1 MFALRALEISLIVWL
16 TALAQGIAGAGSLP
30 APTGPVVL
38 TVTGRIA
45 NTNADKTA
53 EFDMAMLE
61 GLPSRTTKVSTP
73 WAEGVNAFQGP
84 LTRAV
89 LEAVGL
95 RDGLAEQARHER
107 ESKHEH
113 AENFGRPHAQRPHG
127 ERCRGKDEN
136 EIREHV
142 SRYRSVQRDH
152 QCLARLA
159 LLGERVP
166 VERRQR

>member
-16 TALAQGIAGAGSLP
+16 TALAPGIAGAGSLP

-89 LEAVGL
+89 LEAVGAQGTKL
-95 RDGLAEQARHER
+95 KVIALNDYSAEVP
-107 ESKHEH
+107 
-113 AENFGRPHAQRPHG
+113 AEDFI
-127 ERCRGKDEN
+127 KFDV
-136 EIREHV
+136 I
-142 SRYRSVQRDH
+142 
-152 QCLARLA
+152 LA
-159 LLGERVP
+159 L
-166 VERRQR
+166 